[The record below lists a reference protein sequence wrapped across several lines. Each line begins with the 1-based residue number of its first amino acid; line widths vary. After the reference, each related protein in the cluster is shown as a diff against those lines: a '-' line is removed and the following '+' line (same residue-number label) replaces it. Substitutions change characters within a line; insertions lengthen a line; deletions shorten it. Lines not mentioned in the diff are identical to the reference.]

1 MDTKKVLFNLCS
13 LIQIGN
19 VAECTEYINNALS
32 GIADVKILDS
42 NCIAVTFKGNKDDGI
57 LLDAHIDQIGMV
69 VTGVDSN
76 GFVKVANVGG
86 IDAKTLPAKS
96 VKILGK
102 KCVNAVFASVPPHLK
117 SEDTAVSDIT
127 ELTLDTGLGA
137 DAKDCISVGDYAVY
151 NTAPAELLSNR
162 VTSPFLD
169 NRAGATALLLLA
181 DMLKGKEL
189 NRSVTLLFS
198 TEEEI
203 GCRKVK
209 TSAFILADNITE
221 AIAVDVT
228 FATAPDVSS
237 AHGGQ
242 MGGGA
247 MVGISPF
254 LESTVTNKLLEVA
267 EKCAIPYQREVMSA
281 ATSTNADAIGITKGG
296 IPTSLL
302 SIPIRNMHTNVEI
315 VDIQDIENT
324 AKLLYEY
331 VMAGGAHKC

>member
-1 MDTKKVLFNLCS
+1 MDTKKVLFDLCS
-13 LIQIGN
+13 LTQIGSKH
-19 VAECTEYINNALS
+19 ECTEYIIDTLS
-32 GIADVKILDS
+32 GIADTKILDS
-42 NCIAVTFKGNKDDGI
+42 NCVAATFKGKTQGEI

-69 VTGVDSN
+69 VTSVDSN

-102 KCVNAVFASVPPHLK
+102 ECVNAIFASVPPHLK
-117 SEDTAVSDIT
+117 KEDIAVSDIT

-137 DAKDCISVGDYAVY
+137 KAKDYISAGDYAVY

-169 NRAGATALLLLA
+169 NRAGVTALLLLA

-198 TEEEI
+198 TEEEL

-209 TSAFILADNITE
+209 TSAYSLADNTTE

-242 MGGGA
+242 MGSGA

-254 LESTVTNKLLEVA
+254 LESGVTNKLLEVA
-267 EKCAIPYQREVMSA
+267 ESKNIPYQKEVMGS
-281 ATSTNADAIGITKGG
+281 ATSTNADAISITKGG

-315 VDIQDIENT
+315 VDILDIENT

-331 VMAGGAHKC
+331 VMAGGAFNC